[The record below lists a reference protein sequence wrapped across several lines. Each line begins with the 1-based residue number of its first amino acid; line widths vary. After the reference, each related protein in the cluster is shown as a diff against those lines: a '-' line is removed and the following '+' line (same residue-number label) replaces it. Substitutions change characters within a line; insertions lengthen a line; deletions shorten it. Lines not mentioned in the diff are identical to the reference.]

1 MGLDL
6 CSYVFRFGLFSFGYM
21 ISRMGTL
28 PLCYSDA
35 HRVITRLPMYFVSC
49 RIYSKRDSA
58 WSGCQALEGMIRH
71 HELLARLLVLYDV
84 STEK

>member
-21 ISRMGTL
+21 ISGMGMF
-28 PLCYSDA
+28 PLW
-35 HRVITRLPMYFVSC
+35 SC

-71 HELLARLLVLYDV
+71 HGLLACLHVLYDV
-84 STEK
+84 SAEK